1 MSAVDP
7 IVLLHGFAGTG
18 RSWESVDVDGAVAP
32 DLHTLRPAT
41 SDGIVAGVLRLVPGR
56 FALGGYSMGAR
67 LALQVALAAPR
78 RVSSLALVAA
88 TAGLDGEEERRVRA
102 AADDVLAARI
112 RGASADEVVRL
123 WCDQP
128 IFAGQPADAR
138 ALQEADVRATPP
150 GVLADA
156 LTTLSTGRMRPMWG
170 DLGRLKMPAAVVVG
184 ERDAKYVALGE
195 RLVAGLRD
203 AELVVVPGAGH
214 GLLREAPDAVAAA
227 IRRLRGRTQ

>member
-1 MSAVDP
+1 VSAVDP
-7 IVLLHGFAGTG
+7 MVLLHGFAGTG

-41 SDGIVAGVLRLVPGR
+41 FDGIVAGVLGLVPGR

-67 LALQVALAAPR
+67 CALQVALAAPR
-78 RVSSLALVAA
+78 RVSSLALVAG
-88 TAGLDGEEERRVRA
+88 TAGIDGEEERRIRA
-102 AADDVLAARI
+102 AGDAAMATRM
-112 RGASADEVVRL
+112 RAASPDGVVRL

-128 IFAGQPADAR
+128 IFAGQPPAAR
-138 ALQEADVRATPP
+138 AQQEADVRATPP

-156 LTTLSTGRMRPMWG
+156 LSALSTGRMRPMWG
-170 DLGRLKMPAAVVVG
+170 DLGRLTMPAVVVVG

-195 RLVAGLRD
+195 RLVDGLPD
-203 AELVVVPGAGH
+203 AELVVVAGAGH

-227 IRRLRGRTQ
+227 IRGLRARTA